1 MCRSMVYIQSVAT
14 EIRRGKKIAEE
25 EEERKKLQGKNIMA
39 PLLHRAAITKLLICL
54 CLSLRSQV
62 HRFYRTTGASFTKA
76 QREFAEGV
84 VTNRT
89 VQQTATGV
97 AASAARGAVDQYGSG
112 GSSRY

>member
-39 PLLHRAAITKLLICL
+39 PLLHRAAITKLVICL
-54 CLSLRSQV
+54 CLSLRLQV

-76 QREFAEGV
+76 QQEFAEGV